1 VVPTVTVTVTVTVVE
16 CVNDPDVPVTVSI
29 NVDGVTEV
37 AIPTVNVEEAVLP
50 LGGVTGLGVN
60 VAETPLG
67 SPDTL
72 KSTGELNP
80 LIELKVTVENADPPT
95 PTVMGAIELREK
107 SAEGVIAIE

>member
-1 VVPTVTVTVTVTVVE
+1 VVVVLTVTVTATVVE
-16 CVNDPDVPVTVSI
+16 CVNNPDVPVTVSV
-29 NVDGVTEV
+29 NVDGVTEGS
-37 AIPTVNVEEAVLP
+37 ILTVNVEEAVLP
-50 LGGVTGLGVN
+50 LDGVTGLGVN

-80 LIELKVTVENADPPT
+80 LIELKVTVEDADPPT

-107 SAEGVIAIE
+107 SAEGAIAIE